1 MFDYIKATYKKGDKL
16 KLTCVNGEFS
26 GEILAISADSII
38 LKTFEG
44 KACGIKGGDISFF
57 EEIETPTTIPQ
68 EEAKPVSQETKTV
81 SPAPQSDTKEE
92 PIEKDTQEELQPTET
107 AAPSSDESKQGEAT
121 ADVEEPLPQ
130 IQTPA
135 KEEPKYKVGDVIP
148 LNELYRIDPKLKR
161 AKKRTKDPQNNE
173 ILEEQAPLVS
183 TTEQKGTKKK
193 LSTIGKSFD
202 SLAPLVEKQH
212 EIDNLKSVPA
222 IGTIKR
228 LGIKDFGFIDDAKT
242 GQELYFSFKDVVG
255 NLQKDLHIG
264 VGVIYTE
271 SKNIVGTTAICVHKS
286 GTVKDLLALSEE
298 IAQKGQIA
306 SALNILDHILDVY
319 EDNFTAGEAKKHLLK
334 QLKNKRSY
342 AAFASDG
349 NPYFKA
355 KEFLLKKDY
364 DKAIENFLFAIKER
378 DRTESAVKDLSVL
391 YVRLFKSNYKSKAD
405 TWKEAALNLI
415 EQNKGLF
422 PHNLTTQNFLL
433 YNCYLPLGEYDKSIE
448 IIDDII
454 DKFEIE
460 TDSNKCS
467 TLLYIKAFALIR
479 TKRIKEAEIAIND
492 SLSLN
497 PQNSSALQL
506 QELIKN
512 REFTDDET
520 IESFVSATEFNLI
533 SGGLSNYIL
542 QTLDN
547 YDEYRG
553 AKTKDIESRHFTQ
566 STLRD
571 VREVISKAG
580 TARAKERATYLLT
593 EGKLMLE
600 LEPSEEIKLRNVMA
614 RYCNAMALSHISA
627 NSPMDI
633 IRFFYNESFALEES
647 WESNN
652 RQISLYLLT
661 HVHSYT
667 DLINDSAK
675 DSIRSIENILP
686 LLLPKANDYK
696 TWDNI
701 LAMCLNNGTIF
712 AQFFT
717 RLYKNSTWREKAIIA
732 LGHFGAKD
740 VKSNVP
746 QSEFIEIWNS
756 VRENRLNQQKRLTS
770 NIISLGSCS
779 NIEEATALLGNIRQY
794 REEWI
799 CSIDLNRINTI
810 VNFILPALESFV
822 KSSGYRNKES
832 NYNNANGQ
840 IQQFVDEITNGPT
853 KLSYEAMLP
862 LMDKLRALLKNA
874 FDDIVVMSE
883 PKITLNLL
891 SKETVI
897 NEDRTVSLQVSVAN
911 HKDSSPIK
919 EVFVE
924 VGEDKDVKFIKQ
936 PENQLQYDAIDGG
949 ESSIFKLSIKVSE
962 EIIKNK
968 ATAINIHC
976 KYKSGE
982 YLREQ
987 DTQVTL
993 NLYSPQDYK
1002 PIDNPYAPIADG
1014 GPVPLNSP
1022 MFFGREEFITSIVDS
1037 IIKSQSKQIII
1048 YGQKRCG
1055 KSSVMLHLKEKLE
1068 ATGKTFC
1075 VLFSLGDIIQNLT
1088 EASFYY
1094 KILSSIQDELENLE
1108 FKGRSIP
1115 AILFPNAEDFK
1126 KEDVENPLNTF
1137 TKYMSRFKRVCK
1149 ATKGWEEKNLVVMI
1163 DEFTYLYTEIKKEHI
1178 SSSIMKQWKAVTQND
1193 KSQFSVVLVGQDV
1206 VPSFKKED
1214 YARNAFGVI
1223 QDIRLTY
1230 LQEEPAR
1237 ELIEKPILDENG
1249 ESRYIG
1255 NAVSRIIEYTSRNPY
1270 YIQIFC
1276 ARLVDY
1282 MNRNKS
1288 IKVTEADVNDVAKSF
1303 VVGEQALEEDKFDNL
1318 IRAGETEDLQEFP
1331 EDEILAILRQ
1341 ISVSSRN
1348 IGYCSIDDINILGD
1362 RQREQEII
1370 KHLIDREVLEQKGEN
1385 TYRIQVKLFQEW
1397 LLNH

>member
-1 MFDYIKATYKKGDKL
+1 MFEFIKETYKKGDKL
-16 KLTCVNGEFS
+16 RLTCVNGEFS
-26 GEILAISADSII
+26 GEIIFIGGDSII
-38 LKTFEG
+38 LKTLEG
-44 KACGIKGGDISFF
+44 KTCGIKGSEISFF
-57 EEIETPTTIPQ
+57 EELTTAITQPNCNEDETKEVNQSREYKEEVTPEMGKQSHEPIDKKHSLNGNHEEEKYGESQKETPKINYVPTY
-68 EEAKPVSQETKTV
+68 KP
-81 SPAPQSDTKEE
+81 
-92 PIEKDTQEELQPTET
+92 
-107 AAPSSDESKQGEAT
+107 
-121 ADVEEPLPQ
+121 
-130 IQTPA
+130 
-135 KEEPKYKVGDVIP
+135 GDVIP
-148 LNELYRIDPKLKR
+148 LDALQRIDPKLKR
-161 AKKRTKDPQNNE
+161 KKMESSNSVE
-173 ILEEQAPLVS
+173 ISKEQMQAASITVA
-183 TTEQKGTKKK
+183 QKEPKKK
-193 LSTIGKSFD
+193 LSTLGNSFEA
-202 SLAPLVEKQH
+202 LAPLVEEQH
-212 EIDNLKSVPA
+212 KIDNLKSVPA
-222 IGTIKR
+222 IGAITK
-228 LGIKDFGFIDDAKT
+228 LGTKDFGFIYDTRT
-242 GQELYFSFKDVVG
+242 GRELYFSFKDVVG
-255 NLQKDLHIG
+255 DLQIVLHK
-264 VGVIYTE
+264 GVIYTE
-271 SKNIVGTTAICVHKS
+271 SKNLVGNTAICVHKS
-286 GTVKDLLALSEE
+286 GTVKDLLALSED

-306 SALNILDHILDVY
+306 TALNIIDHILEVY
-319 EDNFTAGEAKKHLLK
+319 PDNYTANETKKRLSK
-334 QLKNKRSY
+334 QLKTQKRYSTY
-342 AAFASDG
+342 TSGG
-349 NPYFKA
+349 NPYSKA
-355 KEFLLKKDY
+355 KEYYLKKDFE
-364 DKAIENFLFAIKER
+364 KAIEYYLQAIKER
-378 DRTESAVKDLSVL
+378 KRVESAVKDLAVL
-391 YVRLFKSNYKSKAD
+391 YVQLYKSDYKSKAEL
-405 TWKEAALNLI
+405 WKEDALKLMEDHI
-415 EQNKGLF
+415 AQLS
-422 PHNLTTQNFLL
+422 HNLTTQNFLL
-433 YNCYLPLGEYDKSIE
+433 HNYYLPLGEYGKAIE
-448 IIDDII
+448 IIDELIDDI
-454 DKFEIE
+454 EIQN
-460 TDSNKCS
+460 DSNKCS
-467 TLLYIKAFALIR
+467 ALLYTKAFALIR
-479 TKRIKEAEIAIND
+479 VKKIEEAEKSIDEA
-492 SLSLN
+492 LSYN
-497 PQNSSALQL
+497 PKNTSASQL
-506 QELIKN
+506 KELIKN
-512 REFTDDET
+512 IDTTDNEKL
-520 IESFVSATEFNLI
+520 ESFVSATEFNII
-533 SGGLSNYIL
+533 SGGLSQFIL
-542 QTLDN
+542 NTLEN
-547 YDEYRG
+547 YDEYAG
-553 AKTKDIESRHFTQ
+553 VKTKDLESRNFTL

-571 VREVISKAG
+571 VRGVIDKAG
-580 TARAKERATYLLT
+580 AARAKDRATYLLT
-593 EGKLMLE
+593 EGKLMQD
-600 LEPSEEIKLRNVMA
+600 LEPSEEIKLRTVMA
-614 RYCNAMALSHISA
+614 RYCNAMALSHISE
-627 NSPMDI
+627 NSPLDI
-633 IRFFYNESFALEES
+633 IRFFYSESFALEES
-647 WESNN
+647 WDSNN

-686 LLLPKANDYK
+686 LLLPKANDPK

-701 LAMCLNNGTIF
+701 LTMCLNNGTIF

-732 LGHFGAKD
+732 LGHFGVNN
-740 VKSNVP
+740 VKSNVS

-756 VRENRLNQQKRLTS
+756 VRENRLHQQKLLTS
-770 NIISLGSCS
+770 NIISLGSYS
-779 NIEEATALLGNIRQY
+779 SIEEATALLKNIRQC
-794 REEWI
+794 REDWI

-810 VNFILPALESFV
+810 VNYILPALESFV

-862 LMDKLRALLKNA
+862 LMDKLRTLLKDA

-883 PKITLNLL
+883 PKITLSLL
-891 SKETVI
+891 STETVI

-919 EVFVE
+919 EVYVE
-924 VGEDKDVKFIKQ
+924 VGEDEDVKFIKQ
-936 PENQLQYDAIDGG
+936 PETQLQYNAIDGG

-962 EIIKNK
+962 EIIKNR
-968 ATAINIHC
+968 ATAINLHC

-982 YLREQ
+982 NLREQ
-987 DTQVTL
+987 NTQVTL
-993 NLYSPQDYK
+993 NLYSPEDYK

-1022 MFFGREEFITSIVDS
+1022 MFFGREEFINSIVDS

-1075 VLFSLGDIIQNLT
+1075 VLFSLGEIIRNLT

-1108 FKGRSIP
+1108 FEGRTIP
-1115 AILFPNAEDFK
+1115 EIQFPNAEEFK
-1126 KEDVENPLNTF
+1126 REDMDNPLNTF

-1149 ATKGWEEKNLVVMI
+1149 VTEGWDEKNLVVMI

-1178 SSSIMKQWKAVTQND
+1178 SSSIMKQWKAVTQNE

-1230 LQEEPAR
+1230 LQEDPAR

-1282 MNRNKS
+1282 LNRKKY
-1288 IKVTEADVNDVAKSF
+1288 IKVTEADVIDVAKSF

-1331 EDEILAILRQ
+1331 EKEILSVLRQ
-1341 ISVSSRN
+1341 ISISSRN
-1348 IGYCSIDDINILGD
+1348 ISYCSIDDINILGD

-1370 KHLIDREVLEQKGEN
+1370 KHLIDREVLEQKGDN
-1385 TYRIQVKLFQEW
+1385 NYRIQVRLFQEW

>member
-1 MFDYIKATYKKGDKL
+1 MIELISSLFKEGDFIRLFFNNSSRSVEGTIIKILPSSIAIKSIDGKISGVKGDDIDSFDSDSSANNDNNVCEKNNG
-16 KLTCVNGEFS
+16 LTPAPIE
-26 GEILAISADSII
+26 ISA
-38 LKTFEG
+38 
-44 KACGIKGGDISFF
+44 
-57 EEIETPTTIPQ
+57 
-68 EEAKPVSQETKTV
+68 V
-81 SPAPQSDTKEE
+81 KEE
-92 PIEKDTQEELQPTET
+92 QAIANEASDKEAENKEKSSKADYTEKN
-107 AAPSSDESKQGEAT
+107 SISQ
-121 ADVEEPLPQ
+121 
-130 IQTPA
+130 
-135 KEEPKYKVGDVIP
+135 YKPGDVIP
-148 LNELYRIDPKLKR
+148 LDVLHRIDPKLKKKKSES
-161 AKKRTKDPQNNE
+161 AKSIEIPKGQMLSVSANVVKREP
-173 ILEEQAPLVS
+173 
-183 TTEQKGTKKK
+183 KKK
-193 LSTIGKSFD
+193 LSTLGNSFD
-202 SLAPLVEKQH
+202 VLAPLAEEQH

-222 IGTIKR
+222 IGAITK
-228 LGIKDFGFIDDAKT
+228 LGAQDFGFIYDTRT
-242 GQELYFSFKDVVG
+242 GHELYFSFKDVVG
-255 NLQKDLHIG
+255 DLQIVLHK
-264 VGVIYTE
+264 GVIYTE
-271 SKNIVGTTAICVHKS
+271 SKNFVGNTAICVHKS
-286 GTVKDLLALSEE
+286 GTVKDLLALSED
-298 IAQKGQIA
+298 IVQKGQIA
-306 SALNILDHILDVY
+306 TALNIIDHILEVY
-319 EDNFTAGEAKKHLLK
+319 PDNYTANETKKRLSK
-334 QLKNKRSY
+334 QLKTQKHYSSY
-342 AAFASDG
+342 TSNG
-349 NPYFKA
+349 NSYSKA
-355 KEFLLKKDY
+355 KEYSSLKKDY
-364 DKAIENFLFAIKER
+364 EKAIEYYMQAIKER
-378 DRTESAVKDLSVL
+378 DRAESAIKDLAGL
-391 YVRLFKSNYKSKAD
+391 YVQLYRSDYKAKAEL
-405 TWKEAALNLI
+405 WKEHALKLLEDYSSLLTN
-415 EQNKGLF
+415 
-422 PHNLTTQNFLL
+422 NLTTQNFLL
-433 YNCYLPLGEYDKSIE
+433 HNCYLPLGEYEKAIGLVGELIDNDE
-448 IIDDII
+448 IQNDN
-454 DKFEIE
+454 
-460 TDSNKCS
+460 NKCS
-467 TLLYIKAFALIR
+467 TLYYTKAFALIR
-479 TKRIKEAEIAIND
+479 MKKIEQAEEAIDDA
-492 SLSLN
+492 LSYN
-497 PQNSSALQL
+497 PRNTSALQL
-506 QELIKN
+506 KDLIKN
-512 REFTDDET
+512 LDTTDNEQL
-520 IESFVSATEFNLI
+520 ESFVSATEFNII
-533 SGGLSNYIL
+533 SGGLSPFIL
-542 QTLDN
+542 QTLDK
-547 YDEYRG
+547 YDEYAG

-566 STLRD
+566 TTLKD

-593 EGKLMLE
+593 EGKLMQE
-600 LEPSEEIKLRNVMA
+600 LEPSEEIKLRTVMA
-614 RYCNAMALSHISA
+614 RYCNAMALSHISE

-633 IRFFYNESFALEES
+633 IRFFYNESFALEEI
-647 WESNN
+647 WDSNA
-652 RQISLYLLT
+652 RQIVLYLLT

-667 DLINDSAK
+667 DLINDSGK
-675 DSIRSIENILP
+675 GYSIENTLS
-686 LLLPKANDYK
+686 LLLPKSNDPR

-701 LAMCLNNGTIF
+701 LTMCLNNGTIF
-712 AQFFT
+712 AEFFT
-717 RLYKNSTWREKAIIA
+717 RLFRNKIWREKAISA
-732 LGHFGAKD
+732 LDHFGVSK
-740 VKSNVP
+740 VNTNIS
-746 QSEFIEIWNS
+746 QGEFIDIWNS

-794 REEWI
+794 REDWI
-799 CSIDLNRINTI
+799 SPMDLNRINTI

-840 IQQFVDEITNGPT
+840 IQQFVDEIINGPT

-862 LMDKLRALLKNA
+862 LMDKLRALLKDA

-891 SKETVI
+891 STETVI

-919 EVFVE
+919 EVYVE
-924 VGEDKDVKFIKQ
+924 VGEDEDVKFIKQ
-936 PENQLQYDAIDGG
+936 PETQLQYNAIDGG
-949 ESSIFKLSIKVSE
+949 ESSIFKLNIKVSE
-962 EIIKNK
+962 VIIRNK

-982 YLREQ
+982 KSREQ
-987 DTQVTL
+987 NAQVTL
-993 NLYSPQDYK
+993 NLYSPEDYK

-1022 MFFGREEFITSIVDS
+1022 MFFGREEFINSIVDS

-1108 FKGRSIP
+1108 FEGRTIP
-1115 AILFPNAEDFK
+1115 DIQFPNAEDFK
-1126 KEDVENPLNTF
+1126 KEDIDNPLNTF

-1149 ATKGWEEKNLVVMI
+1149 VTEGWEEKNLVVMI

-1178 SSSIMKQWKAVTQND
+1178 SSSIMKQWKAVTQNE

-1230 LQEEPAR
+1230 LQEDPAR

-1331 EDEILAILRQ
+1331 EDEILSILRQ
-1341 ISVSSRN
+1341 ISISSRN

-1385 TYRIQVKLFQEW
+1385 NYRIQVRLFQEW

>member
-1 MFDYIKATYKKGDKL
+1 MIELISSLFKEGDFIRLFFNNSSRSVEGAIIKILPSSIAIKTAEGKICGVKGDDIDSFDSDSSANSDNIVGEENNVSTSAPVEPSVVKEELAIAREGDDKEAEKKERSFKTDSTEKKG
-16 KLTCVNGEFS
+16 
-26 GEILAISADSII
+26 IS
-38 LKTFEG
+38 
-44 KACGIKGGDISFF
+44 
-57 EEIETPTTIPQ
+57 Q
-68 EEAKPVSQETKTV
+68 YKP
-81 SPAPQSDTKEE
+81 
-92 PIEKDTQEELQPTET
+92 
-107 AAPSSDESKQGEAT
+107 
-121 ADVEEPLPQ
+121 
-130 IQTPA
+130 
-135 KEEPKYKVGDVIP
+135 GDVIP
-148 LNELYRIDPKLKR
+148 LDVLHRIDPKLK
-161 AKKRTKDPQNNE
+161 KKKSESTKSIEIPKDP
-173 ILEEQAPLVS
+173 IPSVS
-183 TTEQKGTKKK
+183 TIVVKKEPKKK
-193 LSTIGKSFD
+193 LSTLGNSFD
-202 SLAPLVEKQH
+202 ALAPLVEEQH

-222 IGTIKR
+222 IGVIANLR
-228 LGIKDFGFIDDAKT
+228 GDRNFGFIHDSKT
-242 GQELYFSFKDVVG
+242 GHHLYFSFNDVVG
-255 NLQKDLHIG
+255 DLQIVLHKG
-264 VGVIYTE
+264 VLFTE
-271 SKNIVGTTAICVHKS
+271 TTNAEGYKAICVHKS
-286 GTVKDLLALSEE
+286 GTVKDLLALSEDV
-298 IAQKGQIA
+298 AQKGKIA
-306 SALNILDHILDVY
+306 TALNIVEHILEVY
-319 EDNFTAGEAKKHLLK
+319 PDNYSANELRDRLSK
-334 QLKNKRSY
+334 QLKTQKHYSTY
-342 AAFASDG
+342 ASDD
-349 NPYFKA
+349 NPYSKA
-355 KEFLLKKDY
+355 KEYYLKKDFE
-364 DKAIENFLFAIKER
+364 KAIDYYSQAIKER
-378 DRTESAVKDLSVL
+378 DRVESAVKDLVGL
-391 YVRLFKSNYKSKAD
+391 YVQLYRSDYKTKAES
-405 TWKEAALNLI
+405 WKEHALKLLEDYSNLLT
-415 EQNKGLF
+415 N
-422 PHNLTTQNFLL
+422 NLTTQNFLL
-433 YNCYLPLGEYDKSIE
+433 HNCYLPLGEYEKAM
-448 IIDDII
+448 DII
-454 DKFEIE
+454 EEILADFDIQN
-460 TDSNKCS
+460 DSNKFS
-467 TLLYIKAFALIR
+467 TLLYTKALALIR
-479 TKRIKEAEIAIND
+479 LKKIDEAEEAID
-492 SLSLN
+492 DALSYN
-497 PQNSSALQL
+497 PQNTSAIQL
-506 QELIKN
+506 KELIKN
-512 REFTDDET
+512 IDTTDNEQL
-520 IESFVSATEFNLI
+520 ESFVSATEFNII
-533 SGGLSNYIL
+533 SGGLSPFIL
-542 QTLDN
+542 QTLEN
-547 YDEYRG
+547 YEEYAG
-553 AKTKDIESRHFTQ
+553 VKTKDLESRNFTP

-571 VREVISKAG
+571 VRGVIDRAG
-580 TARAKERATYLLT
+580 SSRAKDRATYLLT
-593 EGKLMLE
+593 EGKLMQT
-600 LEPSEEIKLRNVMA
+600 LEPSEEIKLRTVMA
-614 RYCNAMALSHISA
+614 RYCNAMALSHISE

-647 WESNN
+647 WDSNAV
-652 RQISLYLLT
+652 QIVLYLLT
-661 HVHSYT
+661 HIHSYKE
-667 DLINDSAK
+667 LINDVGK
-675 DSIRSIENILP
+675 SISIDNTLS
-686 LLLPKANDYK
+686 LLFPKSNDPR

-701 LAMCLNNGTIF
+701 LTMCLNNGTIF
-712 AQFFT
+712 AEFFT
-717 RLYKNSTWREKAIIA
+717 RLFRNKIWREKAILA
-732 LGHFGAKD
+732 LDHFG
-740 VKSNVP
+740 VSNVNSNIT

-794 REEWI
+794 REDWI
-799 CSIDLNRINTI
+799 SPMDLNRINTI

-862 LMDKLRALLKNA
+862 LMDKLRALLKDA

-883 PKITLNLL
+883 PKITVSLL
-891 SKETVI
+891 STETVI

-919 EVFVE
+919 EVYVE

-936 PENQLQYDAIDGG
+936 PETQLQYNAIDGG
-949 ESSIFKLSIKVSE
+949 ESSIFKLNIKVSE
-962 EIIKNK
+962 EIINNK

-982 YLREQ
+982 NLREQ

-993 NLYSPQDYK
+993 NLYSPEDYK

-1108 FKGRSIP
+1108 FEGRTIP
-1115 AILFPNAEDFK
+1115 DIQFPNAEDFK
-1126 KEDVENPLNTF
+1126 KEDMDNPLNTF

-1149 ATKGWEEKNLVVMI
+1149 VTEGWEEKNLVVMI

-1178 SSSIMKQWKAVTQND
+1178 SSSIMKQWKAVTQNE

-1230 LQEEPAR
+1230 LQEDPAR

-1331 EDEILAILRQ
+1331 EDEILSILRQ
-1341 ISVSSRN
+1341 ISISSRN

-1362 RQREQEII
+1362 RQQEQEII

-1385 TYRIQVKLFQEW
+1385 NYRIQVRLFQEW

>member
-1 MFDYIKATYKKGDKL
+1 MIELISSLFKEGDFIRLFFNNSSRSVEGAIIKILPSSIAIKTAEGKICGVKGDDIDSFDSDSSANSDNIVGEENNVSTSAPVEPSVIKEELAIAREGDDKEAEKKERSFKTDSTEKKG
-16 KLTCVNGEFS
+16 
-26 GEILAISADSII
+26 IS
-38 LKTFEG
+38 
-44 KACGIKGGDISFF
+44 
-57 EEIETPTTIPQ
+57 Q
-68 EEAKPVSQETKTV
+68 YKP
-81 SPAPQSDTKEE
+81 
-92 PIEKDTQEELQPTET
+92 
-107 AAPSSDESKQGEAT
+107 
-121 ADVEEPLPQ
+121 
-130 IQTPA
+130 
-135 KEEPKYKVGDVIP
+135 GDVIP
-148 LNELYRIDPKLKR
+148 LDVLHRIDPKLK
-161 AKKRTKDPQNNE
+161 KKKSESTKSIEIPKDP
-173 ILEEQAPLVS
+173 IPSVS
-183 TTEQKGTKKK
+183 TIVVKKEPKKK
-193 LSTIGKSFD
+193 LSTLGNSFD
-202 SLAPLVEKQH
+202 ALAPLVEEQH

-222 IGTIKR
+222 IGVIANLR
-228 LGIKDFGFIDDAKT
+228 GDRNFGFIHDSKT
-242 GQELYFSFKDVVG
+242 GHHLYFSFNDVVG
-255 NLQKDLHIG
+255 DLQIVLHKG
-264 VGVIYTE
+264 VLFTE
-271 SKNIVGTTAICVHKS
+271 TTNAEGYKAICVHKS
-286 GTVKDLLALSEE
+286 GTVKDLLALSEDV
-298 IAQKGQIA
+298 AQKGKIA
-306 SALNILDHILDVY
+306 TALNIVEHILEVY
-319 EDNFTAGEAKKHLLK
+319 PDNYSANELRDRLSK
-334 QLKNKRSY
+334 QLKTQKHYSTY
-342 AAFASDG
+342 ASDG
-349 NPYFKA
+349 NPYSKA
-355 KEFLLKKDY
+355 KENYLKKDFE
-364 DKAIENFLFAIKER
+364 KAIDYYSQAIKER
-378 DRTESAVKDLSVL
+378 DRVESAVKDLVGL
-391 YVRLFKSNYKSKAD
+391 YVQLYRSDYKTKAES
-405 TWKEAALNLI
+405 WKEHALKLLEDYSNLLT
-415 EQNKGLF
+415 N
-422 PHNLTTQNFLL
+422 NLTTQNFLL
-433 YNCYLPLGEYDKSIE
+433 HNCYLPLGEYEKAM
-448 IIDDII
+448 DII
-454 DKFEIE
+454 EEILADFDIQN
-460 TDSNKCS
+460 DSNKFS
-467 TLLYIKAFALIR
+467 TLLYTKALALIR
-479 TKRIKEAEIAIND
+479 LKKIDEAEEAID
-492 SLSLN
+492 DALSYN
-497 PQNSSALQL
+497 PQNTSAIQL
-506 QELIKN
+506 KELIKN
-512 REFTDDET
+512 IDTTDNEQL
-520 IESFVSATEFNLI
+520 ESFVSATEFNII
-533 SGGLSNYIL
+533 SGGLSPFIL
-542 QTLDN
+542 QTLEN
-547 YDEYRG
+547 YEEYAG
-553 AKTKDIESRHFTQ
+553 VKTKDLESRNFTP

-571 VREVISKAG
+571 VRGVIDRAG
-580 TARAKERATYLLT
+580 SSRAKDRATYLLT
-593 EGKLMLE
+593 EGKLMQT
-600 LEPSEEIKLRNVMA
+600 LEPSEEIKLRTVMA
-614 RYCNAMALSHISA
+614 RYCNAMALSHISE

-647 WESNN
+647 WDSNAV
-652 RQISLYLLT
+652 QIVLYLLT
-661 HVHSYT
+661 HIHSYKE
-667 DLINDSAK
+667 LINDVGK
-675 DSIRSIENILP
+675 SISIDNTLS
-686 LLLPKANDYK
+686 LLFPKSNDPR

-701 LAMCLNNGTIF
+701 LTMCLNNGTIF
-712 AQFFT
+712 AEFFT
-717 RLYKNSTWREKAIIA
+717 RLFRNKIWREKAILA
-732 LGHFGAKD
+732 LDHFG
-740 VKSNVP
+740 VSNVNSNIT

-794 REEWI
+794 REDWI
-799 CSIDLNRINTI
+799 SPMDLNRINTI

-862 LMDKLRALLKNA
+862 LMDKLRALLKDA

-883 PKITLNLL
+883 PKITVSLL
-891 SKETVI
+891 STETVI

-919 EVFVE
+919 EVYVE

-936 PENQLQYDAIDGG
+936 PETQLQYNAIDGG
-949 ESSIFKLSIKVSE
+949 ESSIFKLNIKVSE
-962 EIIKNK
+962 EIINNK

-982 YLREQ
+982 NLREQ

-993 NLYSPQDYK
+993 NLYSPEDYK

-1108 FKGRSIP
+1108 FEGRTIP
-1115 AILFPNAEDFK
+1115 DIQFPNAEDFK
-1126 KEDVENPLNTF
+1126 KEDIDNPLNTF

-1149 ATKGWEEKNLVVMI
+1149 VTEGWEEKNLVVMI

-1178 SSSIMKQWKAVTQND
+1178 SSSIMKQWKAVTQNE

-1230 LQEEPAR
+1230 LQEDPAR

-1331 EDEILAILRQ
+1331 EDEILSILRQ
-1341 ISVSSRN
+1341 ISISSRN

-1385 TYRIQVKLFQEW
+1385 NYRIQVRLFQEW

>member
-1 MFDYIKATYKKGDKL
+1 MIELISSLFKEGDFIRLFFNNSSRSVEGAIIKILPSSIAIKTAEGKICGVKGDDIDSFDADSSANSDNIVGEENNVSTSAPVEPSVVKEELAIAREGDDKEAEKKERSFKADSTEKKG
-16 KLTCVNGEFS
+16 
-26 GEILAISADSII
+26 IS
-38 LKTFEG
+38 
-44 KACGIKGGDISFF
+44 
-57 EEIETPTTIPQ
+57 Q
-68 EEAKPVSQETKTV
+68 YKP
-81 SPAPQSDTKEE
+81 
-92 PIEKDTQEELQPTET
+92 
-107 AAPSSDESKQGEAT
+107 
-121 ADVEEPLPQ
+121 
-130 IQTPA
+130 
-135 KEEPKYKVGDVIP
+135 GDVIP
-148 LNELYRIDPKLKR
+148 LDVLHRIDPKLK
-161 AKKRTKDPQNNE
+161 KKKSESTKSIEIPKDP
-173 ILEEQAPLVS
+173 IPSVS
-183 TTEQKGTKKK
+183 TIVVKKEPKKK
-193 LSTIGKSFD
+193 LSTLGNSFD
-202 SLAPLVEKQH
+202 ALAPLVEEQH

-222 IGTIKR
+222 IGVIANLR
-228 LGIKDFGFIDDAKT
+228 GDRNFGFIHDSKT
-242 GQELYFSFKDVVG
+242 GHHLYFSFNDVVG
-255 NLQKDLHIG
+255 DLQIVLHKG
-264 VGVIYTE
+264 VLFTE
-271 SKNIVGTTAICVHKS
+271 TTNAEGYKAICVHKS
-286 GTVKDLLALSEE
+286 GTVKDLLALSEDV
-298 IAQKGQIA
+298 AQKGKIA
-306 SALNILDHILDVY
+306 TALNIVEHILEVY
-319 EDNFTAGEAKKHLLK
+319 PDNYSANELRDRLSK
-334 QLKNKRSY
+334 QLKTQKHYSTY
-342 AAFASDG
+342 ASDG
-349 NPYFKA
+349 NPYSKA
-355 KEFLLKKDY
+355 KEYYLKKDFE
-364 DKAIENFLFAIKER
+364 KAIDYYSQAIKER
-378 DRTESAVKDLSVL
+378 DRVESAVKDLVGL
-391 YVRLFKSNYKSKAD
+391 YVQLYRSDYKTKAES
-405 TWKEAALNLI
+405 WKEHALKLLEDYSNLLT
-415 EQNKGLF
+415 N
-422 PHNLTTQNFLL
+422 NLTTQNFLL
-433 YNCYLPLGEYDKSIE
+433 HNCYLPLGEYEKAM
-448 IIDDII
+448 DII
-454 DKFEIE
+454 EEILADFDIQN
-460 TDSNKCS
+460 DSNKFS
-467 TLLYIKAFALIR
+467 TLLYTKALALIR
-479 TKRIKEAEIAIND
+479 LKKIDEAEEAID
-492 SLSLN
+492 DALSYN
-497 PQNSSALQL
+497 PQNTSAIQL
-506 QELIKN
+506 KELIKN
-512 REFTDDET
+512 IDTTDNEQL
-520 IESFVSATEFNLI
+520 ESFVSATEFNII
-533 SGGLSNYIL
+533 SGGLSPFIL
-542 QTLDN
+542 QTLEN
-547 YDEYRG
+547 YEEYAG
-553 AKTKDIESRHFTQ
+553 VKTKDLESRNFTP

-571 VREVISKAG
+571 VRGVIDRAG
-580 TARAKERATYLLT
+580 SSRAKDRATYLLT
-593 EGKLMLE
+593 EGKLMQT
-600 LEPSEEIKLRNVMA
+600 LEPSEEIKLRTVMA
-614 RYCNAMALSHISA
+614 RYCNAMALSHISE

-647 WESNN
+647 WDSNAV
-652 RQISLYLLT
+652 QIVLYLLT
-661 HVHSYT
+661 HIHSYKE
-667 DLINDSAK
+667 LINDVGK
-675 DSIRSIENILP
+675 SISIDNTLS
-686 LLLPKANDYK
+686 LLFPKSNDPR

-701 LAMCLNNGTIF
+701 LTMCLNNGTIF
-712 AQFFT
+712 AEFFT
-717 RLYKNSTWREKAIIA
+717 RLFRNKIWREKAILA
-732 LGHFGAKD
+732 LDHFG
-740 VKSNVP
+740 VSNVNSNIT

-794 REEWI
+794 REDWI
-799 CSIDLNRINTI
+799 SPMDLNRINTI

-862 LMDKLRALLKNA
+862 LMDKLRALLKDA

-883 PKITLNLL
+883 PKITVSLL
-891 SKETVI
+891 STETVI

-919 EVFVE
+919 EVYVE

-936 PENQLQYDAIDGG
+936 PETQLQYNAIDGG
-949 ESSIFKLSIKVSE
+949 ESSIFKLNIKVSE
-962 EIIKNK
+962 EIINNK

-982 YLREQ
+982 NLREQ

-993 NLYSPQDYK
+993 NLYSPEDYK

-1108 FKGRSIP
+1108 FEGRTIP
-1115 AILFPNAEDFK
+1115 DIQFPNAEDFK
-1126 KEDVENPLNTF
+1126 KEDMDNPLNTF

-1149 ATKGWEEKNLVVMI
+1149 VTEGWEEKNLVVMI

-1178 SSSIMKQWKAVTQND
+1178 SSSIMKQWKAVTQNE

-1230 LQEEPAR
+1230 LQEDPAR

-1331 EDEILAILRQ
+1331 EDEILSILRQ
-1341 ISVSSRN
+1341 ISISSRN

-1362 RQREQEII
+1362 RQQEQEII

-1385 TYRIQVKLFQEW
+1385 NYRIQVRLFQEW

>member
-1 MFDYIKATYKKGDKL
+1 MFDYIKNTYKKGDKL
-16 KLTCVNGEFS
+16 KLTCINGEFS
-26 GEILAISADSII
+26 GEILAISVDSII
-38 LKTFEG
+38 LKTFDG
-44 KACGIKGGDISFF
+44 KTCGIKGSDISFF
-57 EEIETPTTIPQ
+57 EEIDLPLVITREDKLAIQETEIASQKSEIKETTIVDDKQ
-68 EEAKPVSQETKTV
+68 EEKLHIEKETSSIIELTPSEKDIEKPTLQVV
-81 SPAPQSDTKEE
+81 SPVKE
-92 PIEKDTQEELQPTET
+92 D
-107 AAPSSDESKQGEAT
+107 S
-121 ADVEEPLPQ
+121 
-130 IQTPA
+130 
-135 KEEPKYKVGDVIP
+135 KYKAGDKIP
-148 LNELYRIDPKLKR
+148 LDELYKIDPRL
-161 AKKRTKDPQNNE
+161 KRTKKITKVPQNKE
-173 ILEEQAPLVS
+173 ILQEETQFVS
-183 TTEQKGTKKK
+183 TKIEQKGTKKR
-193 LSTIGKSFD
+193 LSTIGNSFE

-222 IGTIKR
+222 IGAITR

-255 NLQKDLHIG
+255 DLQKNLHKG

-271 SKNIVGTTAICVHKS
+271 SKNIVGNTAICVHKS

-298 IAQKGQIA
+298 VAQNGQIA
-306 SALNILDHILDVY
+306 TALNILDHILDVY
-319 EDNFTAGEAKKHLLK
+319 EDNFTAGEAKKRLLK

-342 AAFASDG
+342 AAYESDG

-355 KEFLLKKDY
+355 KEFLLKKVY
-364 DKAIENFLFAIKER
+364 DKAIEYFLISIKER

-391 YVRLFKSNYKSKAD
+391 YVQLSKSNYKSKAE
-405 TWKEAALNLI
+405 TWKEAALNLL

-460 TDSNKCS
+460 TDNNKCS
-467 TLLYIKAFALIR
+467 SLLYIKAFALIR
-479 TKRIKEAEIAIND
+479 SKKIKEAEVVIND

-512 REFTDDET
+512 KEFTDDEK

-533 SGGLSNYIL
+533 SGGLSNFIL
-542 QTLDN
+542 QTLNN

-580 TARAKERATYLLT
+580 MARAKERATYLLT

-633 IRFFYNESFALEES
+633 IRFFYNESFALEEN
-647 WESNN
+647 WDSNVN
-652 RQISLYLLT
+652 NIVLFLLT
-661 HVHSYT
+661 HVHSYKE
-667 DLINDSAK
+667 LINDSGK
-675 DSIRSIENILP
+675 SYSIEKTLSF
-686 LLLPKANDYK
+686 LQPKSNDSR

-701 LAMCLNNGTIF
+701 LSMCLNNGTIF

-717 RLYKNSTWREKAIIA
+717 RLYNNSIWRKKAIEM
-732 LGHFGAKD
+732 LKQFGINN
-740 VKSNVP
+740 VKMNVS

-756 VRENRLNQQKRLTS
+756 VRENRLNQQKRLIA
-770 NIISLGSCS
+770 NIISLGNCS
-779 NIEEATALLGNIRQY
+779 NIEEATVLLANLRNY

-799 CSIDLNRINTI
+799 CPMDLNRINTI

-822 KSSGYRNKES
+822 KSSGFSNKES
-832 NYNNANGQ
+832 NYTNTNVQ
-840 IQQFVDEITNGPT
+840 IKQFVDEVTNNPT

-862 LMDKLRALLKNA
+862 LMDKLRELLNEA
-874 FDDIVVMSE
+874 FNDIVITSE
-883 PKITLNLL
+883 PKITLSLL
-891 SKETVI
+891 STETVI
-897 NEDRTVSLQVSVAN
+897 NEDGIVSLQISVEN

-919 EVFVE
+919 EVTVE
-924 VGEDKDVKFIKQ
+924 VIEDKDVKFITQ
-936 PENQLQYDAIDGG
+936 PEAQLHYNAIYGG
-949 ESSIFKLSIKVSE
+949 ESSIFKLDIKVSE

-968 ATAINIHC
+968 ATAINILC
-976 KYKSGE
+976 KYKSGSN
-982 YLREQ
+982 LREQ
-987 DTQVTL
+987 KSQVSL
-993 NLYSPQDYK
+993 KLYSPEDYK
-1002 PIDNPYAPIADG
+1002 PIENPYAPIADG
-1014 GPVPLNSP
+1014 GPVPIDSP
-1022 MFFGREEFITSIVDS
+1022 MFFGREDFIANIVDS

-1088 EASFYY
+1088 EASFYH
-1094 KILSSIQDELENLE
+1094 KILSSIQDELEDME
-1108 FKGRSIP
+1108 FNGKVIP
-1115 AILFPNAEDFK
+1115 DIQFPNASDFK
-1126 KEDVENPLNTF
+1126 NEDIDNPVNTF
-1137 TKYMSRFKRVCK
+1137 SKYMSRFKRACK
-1149 ATKGWEEKNLVVMI
+1149 NTEGWEEKNLVVMI
-1163 DEFTYLYTEIKKEHI
+1163 DEFTYLYTEIKKERI
-1178 SSSIMKQWKAVTQND
+1178 SPSIMKQWKSVTQND

-1214 YARNAFGVI
+1214 YASNAFGVI

-1255 NAVSRIIEYTSRNPY
+1255 NAVSRIIDYTSKNPY

-1288 IKVTEADVNDVAKSF
+1288 IKVTEADVNDVARSF
-1303 VVGEQALEEDKFDNL
+1303 IKGEQALEDDKFDNL
-1318 IRAGETEDLQEFP
+1318 IRAGETKDFQEFP
-1331 EDEILAILRQ
+1331 EDEILAVLRQ
-1341 ISVSSRN
+1341 ISISSKN

-1362 RQREQEII
+1362 RKREQEII
-1370 KHLIDREVLEQKGEN
+1370 KHLIDREVLENKGEN
-1385 TYRIQVKLFQEW
+1385 NYKIQVRLFQEW

>member
-1 MFDYIKATYKKGDKL
+1 MIELISSLFKEGDFIRLFFNNSSRSVEGTIIKILPSSIAIKTAEGKISGVKGDDIDSFDSDSSASSDKIVSEENNE
-16 KLTCVNGEFS
+16 LTPIPVEP
-26 GEILAISADSII
+26 SIVKEEQTI
-38 LKTFEG
+38 VKDASNEESVKAEQSDKEVQPLNIG
-44 KACGIKGGDISFF
+44 K
-57 EEIETPTTIPQ
+57 ET
-68 EEAKPVSQETKTV
+68 ETKEQ
-81 SPAPQSDTKEE
+81 SPEADN
-92 PIEKDTQEELQPTET
+92 T
-107 AAPSSDESKQGEAT
+107 AKKCISQ
-121 ADVEEPLPQ
+121 
-130 IQTPA
+130 
-135 KEEPKYKVGDVIP
+135 YKPGDVIP
-148 LNELYRIDPKLKR
+148 LDVLHRIDPKLK
-161 AKKRTKDPQNNE
+161 KKKSESTKSVE
-173 ILEEQAPLVS
+173 IPKDQMPPVS
-183 TTEQKGTKKK
+183 TIVVKKEPKKK
-193 LSTIGKSFD
+193 LSTLGNSFD
-202 SLAPLVEKQH
+202 ALAPLVEEQH

-222 IGTIKR
+222 IGAITK
-228 LGIKDFGFIDDAKT
+228 LGAQDFGFIYDTKT
-242 GQELYFSFKDVVG
+242 GRELYFSFKDVVG
-255 NLQKDLHIG
+255 DLQIVLHK
-264 VGVIYTE
+264 GVIYSE
-271 SKNIVGTTAICVHKS
+271 SKNFVGNTAICVHKS
-286 GTVKDLLALSEE
+286 GTVKDLLALSEDVM
-298 IAQKGQIA
+298 QKGQIA
-306 SALNILDHILDVY
+306 KALNIIDHILEVY
-319 EDNFTAGEAKKHLLK
+319 PDNFTANETKKRLSK
-334 QLKNKRSY
+334 QLKTQKHYSTY
-342 AAFASDG
+342 TSDG
-349 NPYFKA
+349 NPYSKA
-355 KEFLLKKDY
+355 KEHYLKKDFE
-364 DKAIENFLFAIKER
+364 KAIDYYLQAIKER
-378 DRTESAVKDLSVL
+378 DKVESAVKDLAGL
-391 YVRLFKSNYKSKAD
+391 YVQLYRSDYKAKAES
-405 TWKEAALNLI
+405 WKEHALKLLEDYSKLLTN
-415 EQNKGLF
+415 
-422 PHNLTTQNFLL
+422 NLTTQNFLL
-433 YNCYLPLGEYDKSIE
+433 HNCYLPLGEYEKAM
-448 IIDDII
+448 DII
-454 DKFEIE
+454 EEILADFDIQN
-460 TDSNKCS
+460 DSNKYS
-467 TLLYIKAFALIR
+467 TLLYTKALALIR
-479 TKRIKEAEIAIND
+479 LKKIEEAEGTIDDA
-492 SLSLN
+492 LTYN
-497 PQNSSALQL
+497 PKNASALQL
-506 QELIKN
+506 KELIKN
-512 REFTDDET
+512 IDTTDNEQL
-520 IESFVSATEFNLI
+520 ESFVSATEFNII
-533 SGGLSNYIL
+533 SGGLSAFIL
-542 QTLDN
+542 QTLDK
-547 YDEYRG
+547 YDEYAG

-566 STLRD
+566 STLKD
-571 VREVISKAG
+571 VREVIGKAG

-593 EGKLMLE
+593 EGKLMQE
-600 LEPSEEIKLRNVMA
+600 LEPSEEIKLRTVMA
-614 RYCNAMALSHISA
+614 RYCNAMALSHISE

-633 IRFFYNESFALEES
+633 IRFFYNESFALEEI
-647 WESNN
+647 WDSNA
-652 RQISLYLLT
+652 RQIVLYLLT

-667 DLINDSAK
+667 DLINDSGK
-675 DSIRSIENILP
+675 GYSIESTLS
-686 LLLPKANDYK
+686 LLLPKSNDPK

-701 LAMCLNNGTIF
+701 LTMCLNNGTIF
-712 AQFFT
+712 AEFFT
-717 RLYKNSTWREKAIIA
+717 RLYRNKIWREKAILA
-732 LGHFGAKD
+732 LDHFG
-740 VKSNVP
+740 VSNVNTSIT

-794 REEWI
+794 REDWI
-799 CSIDLNRINTI
+799 CSIDLARINTI

-862 LMDKLRALLKNA
+862 LMDKLRALLKDA
-874 FDDIVVMSE
+874 FDDIIVMSE
-883 PKITLNLL
+883 PKITLSLL
-891 SKETVI
+891 STETVI
-897 NEDRTVSLQVSVAN
+897 NEDRMVSLQVSVAN

-919 EVFVE
+919 EVYVE

-936 PENQLQYDAIDGG
+936 PETQLQYNAIDGG
-949 ESSIFKLSIKVSE
+949 ESSIFKLNIKVSE

-982 YLREQ
+982 KMREQ

-993 NLYSPQDYK
+993 NLYSPEDYN

-1014 GPVPLNSP
+1014 GPVPLKSP

-1108 FKGRSIP
+1108 FEGKTIP
-1115 AILFPNAEDFK
+1115 DIKFPNAEDFK

-1149 ATKGWEEKNLVVMI
+1149 VTEGWGEKNLVVMI

-1178 SSSIMKQWKAVTQND
+1178 SSSIMKQWKAVTQNE

-1230 LQEEPAR
+1230 LQEDPAR

-1341 ISVSSRN
+1341 ISISSRN

-1362 RQREQEII
+1362 RKREQEII

-1385 TYRIQVKLFQEW
+1385 NYRIQVRLFQEW

>member
-1 MFDYIKATYKKGDKL
+1 MIELISSLFKEGDFIRLFFNNSSRSVEGAIIKILPSSIAIKTAEGKICGVKGDDIDSFDSDSSANSDNIVGEENNVSTSAPVEPSVVKEELAIAREGDDKEAEKKERSFKTDSTEKKG
-16 KLTCVNGEFS
+16 
-26 GEILAISADSII
+26 IS
-38 LKTFEG
+38 
-44 KACGIKGGDISFF
+44 
-57 EEIETPTTIPQ
+57 Q
-68 EEAKPVSQETKTV
+68 YKP
-81 SPAPQSDTKEE
+81 
-92 PIEKDTQEELQPTET
+92 
-107 AAPSSDESKQGEAT
+107 
-121 ADVEEPLPQ
+121 
-130 IQTPA
+130 
-135 KEEPKYKVGDVIP
+135 GDVIP
-148 LNELYRIDPKLKR
+148 LDVLHRIDPKLK
-161 AKKRTKDPQNNE
+161 KKKSESTKSIEIPKDP
-173 ILEEQAPLVS
+173 IPSVS
-183 TTEQKGTKKK
+183 TIVVKKEPKKK
-193 LSTIGKSFD
+193 LSTLGNSFD
-202 SLAPLVEKQH
+202 ALAPLVEEQH

-222 IGTIKR
+222 IGVIANLR
-228 LGIKDFGFIDDAKT
+228 GDRNFGFIHDSKT
-242 GQELYFSFKDVVG
+242 GHHLYFSFNDVVG
-255 NLQKDLHIG
+255 DLQIVLHKG
-264 VGVIYTE
+264 VLFTE
-271 SKNIVGTTAICVHKS
+271 TTNAEGYKAICVHKS
-286 GTVKDLLALSEE
+286 GTVKDLLALSEDV
-298 IAQKGQIA
+298 AQKGKIA
-306 SALNILDHILDVY
+306 TALNIVEHILEVY
-319 EDNFTAGEAKKHLLK
+319 PDNYSANELRDRLSK
-334 QLKNKRSY
+334 QLKTQKHYSTY
-342 AAFASDG
+342 ASDG
-349 NPYFKA
+349 NPYSKA
-355 KEFLLKKDY
+355 KEYYLKKDFE
-364 DKAIENFLFAIKER
+364 KAIDYYSQAIKER
-378 DRTESAVKDLSVL
+378 DRVESAVKDLVGL
-391 YVRLFKSNYKSKAD
+391 YVQLYRSDYKTKAES
-405 TWKEAALNLI
+405 WKEHALKLLEDYSNLLT
-415 EQNKGLF
+415 N
-422 PHNLTTQNFLL
+422 NLTTQNFLL
-433 YNCYLPLGEYDKSIE
+433 HNCYLPLGEYEKAM
-448 IIDDII
+448 DII
-454 DKFEIE
+454 EEILADFDIQN
-460 TDSNKCS
+460 DSNKFS
-467 TLLYIKAFALIR
+467 TLLYTKALALIR
-479 TKRIKEAEIAIND
+479 LKKIDEAEEAID
-492 SLSLN
+492 DALSYN
-497 PQNSSALQL
+497 PQNTSAIQL
-506 QELIKN
+506 KELIKN
-512 REFTDDET
+512 IDTTDNEQL
-520 IESFVSATEFNLI
+520 ESFVSATEFNII
-533 SGGLSNYIL
+533 SGGLSPFIL
-542 QTLDN
+542 QTLEN
-547 YDEYRG
+547 YEEYAG
-553 AKTKDIESRHFTQ
+553 VKTKDLESRNFTP

-571 VREVISKAG
+571 VRGVIDRAG
-580 TARAKERATYLLT
+580 SSRAKDRATYLLT
-593 EGKLMLE
+593 EGKLMQT
-600 LEPSEEIKLRNVMA
+600 LEPSEEIKLRTVMA
-614 RYCNAMALSHISA
+614 RYCNAMALSHISE

-647 WESNN
+647 WDSNAV
-652 RQISLYLLT
+652 QIVLYLLT
-661 HVHSYT
+661 HIHSYKE
-667 DLINDSAK
+667 LINDVGK
-675 DSIRSIENILP
+675 SISIDNTLS
-686 LLLPKANDYK
+686 LLFPKSNDPR

-701 LAMCLNNGTIF
+701 LTMCLNNGTIF
-712 AQFFT
+712 AEFFT
-717 RLYKNSTWREKAIIA
+717 RLFRNKIWREKAILA
-732 LGHFGAKD
+732 LDHFG
-740 VKSNVP
+740 VSNVNSNIT

-794 REEWI
+794 REDWI
-799 CSIDLNRINTI
+799 SPMDLNRINTI

-862 LMDKLRALLKNA
+862 LMDKLRALLKDA

-883 PKITLNLL
+883 PKITVSLL
-891 SKETVI
+891 STETVI

-919 EVFVE
+919 EVYVE

-936 PENQLQYDAIDGG
+936 PETQLQYNAIDGG
-949 ESSIFKLSIKVSE
+949 ESSIFKLNIKVSE
-962 EIIKNK
+962 EIINNK

-982 YLREQ
+982 NLREQ

-993 NLYSPQDYK
+993 NLYSPEDYK

-1108 FKGRSIP
+1108 FEGRTIP
-1115 AILFPNAEDFK
+1115 DIQFPNAEDFK
-1126 KEDVENPLNTF
+1126 KEDMDNPLNTF

-1149 ATKGWEEKNLVVMI
+1149 VTEGWEEKNLVVMI

-1178 SSSIMKQWKAVTQND
+1178 SSSIMKQWKAVTQNE

-1230 LQEEPAR
+1230 LQEDPAR

-1331 EDEILAILRQ
+1331 EDEILSILRQ
-1341 ISVSSRN
+1341 ISISSRN

-1362 RQREQEII
+1362 RQQEQEII

-1385 TYRIQVKLFQEW
+1385 NYRIQVRLFQEW

>member
-1 MFDYIKATYKKGDKL
+1 MIELISSLFKEGDFIRLFFNNSSRSVEGTIIKILPSSIAIKSIDGKISGVKGDDIDS
-16 KLTCVNGEFS
+16 FDS
-26 GEILAISADSII
+26 DSSAKIDNIVSEENNELIPLPVDSSIV
-38 LKTFEG
+38 K
-44 KACGIKGGDISFF
+44 
-57 EEIETPTTIPQ
+57 EE
-68 EEAKPVSQETKTV
+68 KTV
-81 SPAPQSDTKEE
+81 LKDASNEEGVEAEQSDQKVQPLFSDKDIEIKEQASKADNT
-92 PIEKDTQEELQPTET
+92 EKKSISQ
-107 AAPSSDESKQGEAT
+107 
-121 ADVEEPLPQ
+121 
-130 IQTPA
+130 
-135 KEEPKYKVGDVIP
+135 YKPGDVIP
-148 LNELYRIDPKLKR
+148 LEVLHRIDPKLKKKKTESTKSIEIPKGQMPPVLSTV
-161 AKKRTKDPQNNE
+161 AKKEP
-173 ILEEQAPLVS
+173 
-183 TTEQKGTKKK
+183 KKK
-193 LSTIGKSFD
+193 LSTLGNSFD
-202 SLAPLVEKQH
+202 ALAPLVEEQH

-222 IGTIKR
+222 IGVIANLR
-228 LGIKDFGFIDDAKT
+228 GDRNFGFIHDSKT
-242 GQELYFSFKDVVG
+242 GHHLYFSFNDVVG
-255 NLQKDLHIG
+255 DLQIVRHKG
-264 VGVIYTE
+264 VLFTE
-271 SKNIVGTTAICVHKS
+271 TTNAEGYKAICVHKS
-286 GTVKDLLALSEE
+286 GTVKDLLALSED
-298 IAQKGQIA
+298 IAQKGKIA
-306 SALNILDHILDVY
+306 TALNVVEHILEVY
-319 EDNFTAGEAKKHLLK
+319 PDNYSANELRDSLSK
-334 QLKNKRSY
+334 QLKTQKHYSIY
-342 AAFASDG
+342 TSEG
-349 NPYFKA
+349 NPYSKA
-355 KEFLLKKDY
+355 KEYYLKKDFE
-364 DKAIENFLFAIKER
+364 KAIEYYLQAIKER
-378 DRTESAVKDLSVL
+378 NKVESAVKDLAVL
-391 YVRLFKSNYKSKAD
+391 YVQLYKSDYKSKAES
-405 TWKEAALNLI
+405 WKEDALRLMEEHI
-415 EQNKGLF
+415 ALLS
-422 PHNLTTQNFLL
+422 HNLTTQNFLL
-433 YNCYLPLGEYDKSIE
+433 HNFYLPLGEYERAIE
-448 IIDDII
+448 IIDELIDDI
-454 DKFEIE
+454 EIQN
-460 TDSNKCS
+460 DSNKCS
-467 TLLYIKAFALIR
+467 TLLYTKAFALIR
-479 TKRIKEAEIAIND
+479 VKKIEEAEEVIDDA
-492 SLSLN
+492 LSYN
-497 PQNSSALQL
+497 PQNTSALQL
-506 QELIKN
+506 KELIKN
-512 REFTDDET
+512 IDTTDNEQL
-520 IESFVSATEFNLI
+520 ESFVSATEFNII
-533 SGGLSNYIL
+533 SGGLSPFIL
-542 QTLDN
+542 QTLEN
-547 YDEYRG
+547 YDEYAG
-553 AKTKDIESRHFTQ
+553 VKTKDLESRNFTM

-571 VREVISKAG
+571 VRGVIDKAG
-580 TARAKERATYLLT
+580 AARAKERATYLLT
-593 EGKLMLE
+593 EGKLMQD
-600 LEPSEEIKLRNVMA
+600 LEPSEEIKLRTVMA
-614 RYCNAMALSHISA
+614 RYCNAMALSHISE
-627 NSPMDI
+627 NSPLDI
-633 IRFFYNESFALEES
+633 IRFYYSESFALEES
-647 WESNN
+647 WDSNN

-675 DSIRSIENILP
+675 DSIRSVENILP

-701 LAMCLNNGTIF
+701 LTMCLNNGTIF

-732 LGHFGAKD
+732 LGHFGVKN
-740 VKSNVP
+740 VKSNVS

-779 NIEEATALLGNIRQY
+779 SIEEATALLGNIRQY
-794 REEWI
+794 REDWI

-862 LMDKLRALLKNA
+862 LMDKLRALLKDA

-891 SKETVI
+891 STETVI

-919 EVFVE
+919 EVYVE

-936 PENQLQYDAIDGG
+936 PETQLQYNAIDGG
-949 ESSIFKLSIKVSE
+949 ESSIFKLNIKVSE

-982 YLREQ
+982 NMREQ

-993 NLYSPQDYK
+993 NLYSPEDYK

-1022 MFFGREEFITSIVDS
+1022 MFFGREEFINSIVDS

-1108 FKGRSIP
+1108 FEGRTIP
-1115 AILFPNAEDFK
+1115 DIQFPNAEDFK
-1126 KEDVENPLNTF
+1126 KEDIDNPLNTF

-1149 ATKGWEEKNLVVMI
+1149 VTEGWEEKNLVVMI

-1178 SSSIMKQWKAVTQND
+1178 SSSIMKQWKAVTQNE

-1230 LQEEPAR
+1230 LQEDPAR

-1331 EDEILAILRQ
+1331 EDEILSILRQ
-1341 ISVSSRN
+1341 ISISSRN

-1385 TYRIQVKLFQEW
+1385 NYRIQVRLFQEW

>member
-1 MFDYIKATYKKGDKL
+1 MIELISSLFKEGDFIRLFFNNSSRSVEGTIIKILPSSIAIKTSDGKICGVKGDDIDSFDSDSSASSDNIVSEENKESTPAPVEPSVIKEELATAREEADKEAEKKERSFKTDSTGKKG
-16 KLTCVNGEFS
+16 
-26 GEILAISADSII
+26 IS
-38 LKTFEG
+38 
-44 KACGIKGGDISFF
+44 
-57 EEIETPTTIPQ
+57 Q
-68 EEAKPVSQETKTV
+68 YKP
-81 SPAPQSDTKEE
+81 
-92 PIEKDTQEELQPTET
+92 
-107 AAPSSDESKQGEAT
+107 
-121 ADVEEPLPQ
+121 
-130 IQTPA
+130 
-135 KEEPKYKVGDVIP
+135 GDVIP
-148 LNELYRIDPKLKR
+148 LDVLHRIDPKLK
-161 AKKRTKDPQNNE
+161 KKKSESTKSVE
-173 ILEEQAPLVS
+173 IPKDQMPPVS
-183 TTEQKGTKKK
+183 TIVVKKEPKKK
-193 LSTIGKSFD
+193 LSTLGNSFD
-202 SLAPLVEKQH
+202 ALAPLVEEQH

-222 IGTIKR
+222 IGVIANLR
-228 LGIKDFGFIDDAKT
+228 GDRNFGFIHDSKT
-242 GQELYFSFKDVVG
+242 GHHLYFSFNDVVG
-255 NLQKDLHIG
+255 DLQIVLHKG
-264 VGVIYTE
+264 VLFTE
-271 SKNIVGTTAICVHKS
+271 TTNAEGYKAICVHKS
-286 GTVKDLLALSEE
+286 GTVKDLLALSEDV
-298 IAQKGQIA
+298 AQKGKIA
-306 SALNILDHILDVY
+306 TALNIVEHILEVY
-319 EDNFTAGEAKKHLLK
+319 PDNYSANELKDRLSK
-334 QLKNKRSY
+334 QLKTQKHYSTY
-342 AAFASDG
+342 TSDG
-349 NPYFKA
+349 NPYSKA
-355 KEFLLKKDY
+355 KEYYLKKDFE
-364 DKAIENFLFAIKER
+364 KAIDYYSQAIKER
-378 DRTESAVKDLSVL
+378 DRVESAVKDLVGL
-391 YVRLFKSNYKSKAD
+391 YVQLYRSDYKTKAES
-405 TWKEAALNLI
+405 WKEHALKLLEDYSNLLT
-415 EQNKGLF
+415 N
-422 PHNLTTQNFLL
+422 NLTTQNFLL
-433 YNCYLPLGEYDKSIE
+433 HNCYLPLGEYEKAM
-448 IIDDII
+448 DII
-454 DKFEIE
+454 EEILADFDIQN
-460 TDSNKCS
+460 DSNKFS
-467 TLLYIKAFALIR
+467 TLLYTKALALIR
-479 TKRIKEAEIAIND
+479 LKKIDEAEEAID
-492 SLSLN
+492 DALSYN
-497 PQNSSALQL
+497 PKNTSAIQL
-506 QELIKN
+506 KELIKN
-512 REFTDDET
+512 IDTTDNEQL
-520 IESFVSATEFNLI
+520 ESFVSATEFNII
-533 SGGLSNYIL
+533 SGGLSPFIL
-542 QTLDN
+542 QTLEN
-547 YDEYRG
+547 YEEYAG
-553 AKTKDIESRHFTQ
+553 VKTKDLESRNFTP

-571 VREVISKAG
+571 VRGVIDRAG
-580 TARAKERATYLLT
+580 SSRAKDRATYLLT
-593 EGKLMLE
+593 EGKLMQT
-600 LEPSEEIKLRNVMA
+600 LEPSEEIKLRTVMA
-614 RYCNAMALSHISA
+614 RYCNAMALSHISE

-647 WESNN
+647 WDSNAV
-652 RQISLYLLT
+652 QIVLYLLT
-661 HVHSYT
+661 HIHSYKE
-667 DLINDSAK
+667 LINDVGK
-675 DSIRSIENILP
+675 SISIDNTLS
-686 LLLPKANDYK
+686 LLFPKSNDPR

-701 LAMCLNNGTIF
+701 LTMCLNNGTIF
-712 AQFFT
+712 AEFFT
-717 RLYKNSTWREKAIIA
+717 RLFRNKIWREKAILA
-732 LGHFGAKD
+732 LDHFG
-740 VKSNVP
+740 VSNVDSNIT

-794 REEWI
+794 REDWI
-799 CSIDLNRINTI
+799 SPMDLNRINTI

-862 LMDKLRALLKNA
+862 LMDKLRALLKDA

-883 PKITLNLL
+883 PKITVSLL
-891 SKETVI
+891 STETVI

-919 EVFVE
+919 EVYVE

-936 PENQLQYDAIDGG
+936 PETQLQYNAIDGG
-949 ESSIFKLSIKVSE
+949 ESSIFKLNIKVSE
-962 EIIKNK
+962 EIINNK

-982 YLREQ
+982 NLREQ

-993 NLYSPQDYK
+993 NLYSPEDYK

-1068 ATGKTFC
+1068 ATGETFC

-1108 FKGRSIP
+1108 FEGRTIP
-1115 AILFPNAEDFK
+1115 DIQFPNAEDFK
-1126 KEDVENPLNTF
+1126 KEDMDNPLNTF

-1149 ATKGWEEKNLVVMI
+1149 VTEGWEEKNLVVMI

-1178 SSSIMKQWKAVTQND
+1178 SSSIMKQWKAVTQNE

-1230 LQEEPAR
+1230 LQEDPAR

-1331 EDEILAILRQ
+1331 EDEILSILRQ
-1341 ISVSSRN
+1341 ISISSRN

-1385 TYRIQVKLFQEW
+1385 NYRIQVRLFQEW